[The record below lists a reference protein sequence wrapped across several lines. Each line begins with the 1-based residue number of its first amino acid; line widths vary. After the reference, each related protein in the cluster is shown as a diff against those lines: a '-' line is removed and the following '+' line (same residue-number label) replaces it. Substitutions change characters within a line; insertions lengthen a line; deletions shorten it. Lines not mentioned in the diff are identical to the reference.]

1 MSIHQERRYAYTFG
15 MYIESVST
23 ESREKWKKEHEAIA
37 KEIGKHSLIAGDS

>member
-1 MSIHQERRYAYTFG
+1 MSIYQERRYAYTFG

-37 KEIGKHSLIAGDS
+37 KELGKHSLIAEEA